1 MQRIQLNRRHDA
13 FLLVVATIATTSR
26 HQNGSSANARGLFS
40 VPTLEGTVHFSWNE
54 LIVKTPDQI
63 RPQANVGATFN
74 GGRSSIAEVEI
85 VGVVVVVVDSI
96 ILFGGLKM
104 PVPLLIKS

>member
-13 FLLVVATIATTSR
+13 FLLVVAVIATTSR

-40 VPTLEGTVHFSWNE
+40 VPTLEGAVHFSWNK

-63 RPQANVGATFN
+63 RPQANVGAPFD
-74 GGRSSIAEVEI
+74 GGCSSSANVEI
-85 VGVVVVVVDSI
+85 IVVVVAVDSL